1 MAKVHNYS
9 EILLSL
15 EKKVMI
21 YGYIR
26 VSSDKQTVENQRF
39 EINNFCK
46 KEKLTINGWIEETI
60 SGTKSY
66 NKRELGKLL
75 KSVQKGD
82 LIICAELSRLGR
94 NLFMIM
100 EILNICMT
108 KECRVWTIKDNY
120 RLGDDIQSKVLAFA
134 FGLSAEIERN
144 LISQRTK
151 EALARKKAEGIV
163 LGRPKGRKSAPEK
176 YKLHGKKSL
185 IEELLKA
192 KISKR
197 QIAQICKADR
207 NTLDRYIK
215 QFIET

>member
-1 MAKVHNYS
+1 MT
-9 EILLSL
+9 
-15 EKKVMI
+15 

-39 EINNFCK
+39 EINNFCRR
-46 KEKLTINGWIEETI
+46 EGLTVDGWIEETI
-60 SGTKSY
+60 SGTKNY
-66 NKRELGKLL
+66 DKRRLGNLL
-75 KSVQKGD
+75 KRIGKDD

-108 KECRVWTIKDNY
+108 KEAKVWTIKDNY

-151 EALARKKAEGIV
+151 EALARKRAEGVV
-163 LGRPKGRKSAPEK
+163 LGRPKGRRSSPDK
-176 YKLHGKKSL
+176 YKLSGKKTL
-185 IEELLKA
+185 IQELLKQG
-192 KISKR
+192 ISKR
-197 QIAQICKADR
+197 KIAGICKVDR
-207 NTLDRYIK
+207 NTLARFLKLHTD
-215 QFIET
+215 IELMLQTT

>member
-1 MAKVHNYS
+1 MN
-9 EILLSL
+9 
-15 EKKVMI
+15 

-46 KEKLTINGWIEETI
+46 AQDINIDGWIEETI
-60 SGTKSY
+60 SGTKAY
-66 NKRELGKLL
+66 DKRELGKLL
-75 KSVQKGD
+75 KKVQKGD

-151 EALARKKAEGIV
+151 EALARKRSEGVV
-163 LGRPKGRKSAPEK
+163 LGRPKGKKASHT
-176 YKLHGKKSL
+176 KLTGKEDT
-185 IEELLKA
+185 IRELLSQNVPKSQIA
-192 KISKR
+192 KIFKVN
-197 QIAQICKADR
+197 R
-207 NTLDRYIK
+207 NTITKFIK
-215 QFIET
+215 DNNLEDGEADAEMP

>member
-1 MAKVHNYS
+1 MT
-9 EILLSL
+9 
-15 EKKVMI
+15 

-39 EINNFCK
+39 EINNFCV
-46 KEKLTINGWIEETI
+46 KEKITIDGWIEETI
-60 SGTKSY
+60 SGTKAY
-66 NKRELGKLL
+66 TKRQLGNLL
-75 KSVQKGD
+75 KRIQKDD

-108 KECRVWTIKDNY
+108 KEAKVWTIKDNY

-151 EALARKKAEGIV
+151 EALARKKAEGVV
-163 LGRPKGRKSAPEK
+163 LGRPKGKRSSPEK
-176 YKLHGKKSL
+176 YKLSGKETL
-185 IEELLKA
+185 IYELLKENVSKRKIA
-192 KISKR
+192 KI
-197 QIAQICKADR
+197 CKVDR
-207 NTLDRYIK
+207 NTLARFIK
-215 QFIET
+215 MMEEK

>member
-1 MAKVHNYS
+1 MV
-9 EILLSL
+9 
-15 EKKVMI
+15 

-39 EINNFCK
+39 EINNFC
-46 KEKLTINGWIEETI
+46 EQNKLTINGWIEETI

-66 NKRELGKLL
+66 TKRELGKLL
-75 KSVQKGD
+75 KRIQKDD

-151 EALARKKAEGIV
+151 EALARKKAEGV
-163 LGRPKGRKSAPEK
+163 TLGRPKGRKTSPEK
-176 YKLHGKKSL
+176 YKLHSKTTL
-185 IEELLKA
+185 IQELLKA
-192 KISKR
+192 EVSKR
-197 QIAQICKADR
+197 KIAKLCKVDR

-215 QFIET
+215 LFISENN

>member
-1 MAKVHNYS
+1 MN
-9 EILLSL
+9 
-15 EKKVMI
+15 

-39 EINNFCK
+39 EIKRFAAENNIK
-46 KEKLTINGWIEETI
+46 IDGWIEETI

-66 NKRELGKLL
+66 DKRELGKLL
-75 KSVQKGD
+75 KRVKKDD

-100 EILNICMT
+100 EILNICMN
-108 KECRVWTIKDNY
+108 KECRVWTIKDHY
-120 RLGDDIQSKVLAFA
+120 RLGEDIQSKVLAFA

-163 LGRPKGRKSAPEK
+163 LGRPKGRKSSK
-176 YKLHGKKSL
+176 VKLSGKE
-185 IEELLKA
+185 IAIQELLDQQVPQSQIA
-192 KISKR
+192 KIFHVN
-197 QIAQICKADR
+197 R
-207 NTLDRYIK
+207 NTVAK
-215 QFIET
+215 FIRDSELKYTPRK

>member
-1 MAKVHNYS
+1 
-9 EILLSL
+9 
-15 EKKVMI
+15 MI

-39 EINNFCK
+39 EIKNFCDNQNIK
-46 KEKLTINGWIEETI
+46 IDGWIEETI
-60 SGTKSY
+60 SGTKAY

-75 KSVQKGD
+75 NKVQKDD

-100 EILNICMT
+100 EILNICMS

-120 RLGDDIQSKVLAFA
+120 KLGEDIQSKVLAFA

-151 EALARKKAEGIV
+151 EALARKRAEGAM
-163 LGRPKGRKSAPEK
+163 LGHCRGFRCRLNPKCANRHDYIIKELAKGT
-176 YKLHGKKSL
+176 KKNSY
-185 IEELLKA
+185 
-192 KISKR
+192 S
-197 QIAQICKADR
+197 Q
-207 NTLDRYIK
+207 
-215 QFIET
+215 

>member
-1 MAKVHNYS
+1 MT
-9 EILLSL
+9 
-15 EKKVMI
+15 

-46 KEKLTINGWIEETI
+46 KQEIKIDGWIEETI
-60 SGTKSY
+60 SGTKNY
-66 NKRELGKLL
+66 DKRKLGDLL
-75 KSVQKGD
+75 NQVQKDD

-100 EILNICMT
+100 EILHICMN
-108 KECRVWTIKDNY
+108 KECKVWTIKDNY

-151 EALARKKAEGIV
+151 EALALRKAQGIKLGRKIGSKNSLLKLSLYEEIIQELLV
-163 LGRPKGRKSAPEK
+163 LGIPKV
-176 YKLHGKKSL
+176 
-185 IEELLKA
+185 
-192 KISKR
+192 
-197 QIAQICKADR
+197 QIAKKLKVDR
-207 NTLDRYIK
+207 TTLWRFLN
-215 QFIET
+215 Q

>member
-1 MAKVHNYS
+1 MN
-9 EILLSL
+9 
-15 EKKVMI
+15 

-39 EINNFCK
+39 EINNFCQR
-46 KEKLTINGWIEETI
+46 EHIVIDGWIEETI

-66 NKRELGKLL
+66 DKRQLGTLL
-75 KSVQKGD
+75 KRVQNGD

-120 RLGDDIQSKVLAFA
+120 RLGEDIQSKVLAFA

-151 EALARKKAEGIV
+151 EALARKKAEGVV
-163 LGRPKGRKSAPEK
+163 LGRPKGRKSNPSRR
-176 YKLHGKKSL
+176 KLHSKHTL
-185 IEELLKA
+185 IQELLKVGTSKREIA
-192 KISKR
+192 KI
-197 QIAQICKADR
+197 CHTDR

-215 QFIET
+215 DFIIHN

>member
-1 MAKVHNYS
+1 
-9 EILLSL
+9 
-15 EKKVMI
+15 MI

-39 EINNFCK
+39 EIGNFC
-46 KEKLTINGWIEETI
+46 EREELNIDGWIEETI
-60 SGTKSY
+60 SGTKAY
-66 NKRELGKLL
+66 NKRELGRLL
-75 KSVQKGD
+75 KKVEKDD

-100 EILNICMT
+100 EILNICMN

-163 LGRPKGRKSAPEK
+163 LGRPKGRKSSKTKLTGQEK
-176 YKLHGKKSL
+176 KIQKLLDKKASYSAIGRILGVHRFTVSNFVKENKMSL
-185 IEELLKA
+185 QKH
-192 KISKR
+192 
-197 QIAQICKADR
+197 
-207 NTLDRYIK
+207 
-215 QFIET
+215 

>member
-1 MAKVHNYS
+1 
-9 EILLSL
+9 
-15 EKKVMI
+15 MI

-39 EINNFCK
+39 EIGNFC
-46 KEKLTINGWIEETI
+46 EREQLNIDGWIEETI
-60 SGTKSY
+60 SGTKAY
-66 NKRELGKLL
+66 NKRELGRLL
-75 KSVQKGD
+75 KKVEKDD

-120 RLGDDIQSKVLAFA
+120 RLGEDIQSKVLAFA

-151 EALARKKAEGIV
+151 EALARKKAEGII
-163 LGRPKGRKSAPEK
+163 LGRPKGRKSDPEK
-176 YKLHGKKSL
+176 YKLSGKKKL
-185 IEELLKA
+185 IIELLDAEVSQRKIA
-192 KISKR
+192 KI
-197 QIAQICKADR
+197 CKVDR
-207 NTLDRYIK
+207 NTLARFLK
-215 QFIET
+215 NVVLE

>member
-1 MAKVHNYS
+1 V
-9 EILLSL
+9 
-15 EKKVMI
+15 I

-26 VSSDKQTVENQRF
+26 VSSDKQTVENQRY
-39 EINNFCK
+39 EISQYANK
-46 KEKLTINGWIEETI
+46 HGLQIDGWIEETI

-66 NKRELGKLL
+66 DKRELGKLL
-75 KSVQKGD
+75 RMVNNGD

-108 KECRVWTIKDNY
+108 KGCKVWTIKDGY

-151 EALARKKAEGIV
+151 EALARKKSEGIV
-163 LGRPKGRKSAPEK
+163 LGRPIGRKSSK
-176 YKLHGKKSL
+176 VKLSGKEYV
-185 IEELLKA
+185 IQELLEQEVS
-192 KISKR
+192 ITE
-197 QIAQICKADR
+197 IARIFKVHR
-207 NTLDRYIK
+207 NTVSK
-215 QFIET
+215 FINERIINTQAS

>member
-1 MAKVHNYS
+1 
-9 EILLSL
+9 
-15 EKKVMI
+15 MI

-39 EINNFCK
+39 EINKFC
-46 KEKLTINGWIEETI
+46 EKQNLVINDWIEETI
-60 SGTKSY
+60 SGTKNY
-66 NKRELGKLL
+66 TKRQLGNLL
-75 KSVQKGD
+75 KKIHKD
-82 LIICAELSRLGR
+82 DIIICSELSRLGR

-151 EALARKKAEGIV
+151 EALAMRKAHGVK
-163 LGRPKGRKSAPEK
+163 LGRK
-176 YKLHGKKSL
+176 YGSRNIRLNQVCTKNHDFIVSQ
-185 IEELLKA
+185 LK
-192 KISKR
+192 
-197 QIAQICKADR
+197 
-207 NTLDRYIK
+207 NNENMYV
-215 QFIET
+215 